1 MLGMIRLVLVLGIV
15 GMTAGCFGIFGG
27 GGSDATATVR
37 VHNDIDPPSPL
48 TVDLRRLGGDTKTLG
63 TIAPGEE
70 RALNYSSSNL
80 QGTYQLIARQS
91 SGAAVTSREFTLF
104 ERAQVQWQ
112 VRTNTLSVSQLR

>member
-1 MLGMIRLVLVLGIV
+1 MLRIIRLVLVLGIV
-15 GMTAGCFGIFGG
+15 GMTAGCFGILGG
-27 GGSDATATVR
+27 DPEATATVR
-37 VHNDIDPPSPL
+37 VLNDIDRPFPL
-48 TVDLRRLGGDTKTLG
+48 TIELRRVGSDTKTLG

-112 VRTNTLSVSQLR
+112 VRTNTLSVSQAR